1 MTFIFSNAKDVGTTF
16 CTTMN
21 EKWGEN
27 ARQTCL
33 VALRIMKLA
42 ELSNANLFEAVLWFT
57 LFHIS
62 FVYND
67 NILVCH
73 KIF

>member
-1 MTFIFSNAKDVGTTF
+1 
-16 CTTMN
+16 MN

-42 ELSNANLFEAVLWFT
+42 ELSNANLFEAVLCFT

-62 FVYND
+62 LCTMIIY
-67 NILVCH
+67 
-73 KIF
+73 

>member
-1 MTFIFSNAKDVGTTF
+1 
-16 CTTMN
+16 MN

-57 LFHIS
+57 LFHTS
-62 FVYND
+62 FVYHE

-73 KIF
+73 KIFQSNFHCLQTL